1 MKTWICSA
9 ICLGILL
16 LSCAGQAQTQLER
29 ILHFDSQ
36 IQVHTNGSLTVTET
50 IQVNA
55 MGNQINH
62 GIYRDFPQLYQ
73 GPFGLRTKTGFAVQD
88 VRCDGRP
95 EDFHLADRQNGQRVY
110 IGSAATTV
118 TPGLHTYELTYTTDR
133 QLGLFKDHDELYWN
147 VTGNGWI
154 FPLEAVTANVTLPK
168 GALATNLTAY
178 TGPQGGHGRDF
189 VATKIANTASFH
201 TTRPLPP
208 ENGLTIVVEWPKGF
222 VMVPAGSMG
231 WLNLLRANLDFDYA
245 SGGLLLVA
253 VYFFGMWLRVGRDPR
268 RGVIIPLYEPPEEFS
283 PAAVR
288 YLYRMGYDNRVFAAT
303 ILDLAVKGVIRIRQ
317 DKEMLWK
324 KVFTLVPQRNYSA
337 QLSAEDEII
346 RRELVGDGTP
356 LTLRQEYYATLQS
369 AREKLKSRL
378 AESQDGVYFSTNSLW
393 SLLGAGLSVLFM
405 VLAVMNANEPEKA
418 AVIFTGFFLA
428 AAVIG
433 YSACVK
439 RFIAVILGLGGLVV
453 GWILLH
459 LGVAA
464 TWMMV
469 LAATFGLLNGAFL
482 FLLKAPTRAGRKIL
496 DQIEGF
502 KTYLSVAEKDRL
514 NLENPPERTPQHFEM
529 FLPYAL
535 ALDVEQ
541 QWSEQF
547 AGVLAAAG
555 ATPGQSGYSPAWY
568 SGDSWSQV
576 GAASFAGALGGSLAG
591 AISSAS
597 TAPGSSSG
605 GGGGGGG
612 SSGGGGG
619 GGGGGGW

>member
-231 WLNLLRANLDFDYA
+231 WLNLLRTNLDFDYA

-253 VYFFGMWLRVGRDPR
+253 VYFFG
-268 RGVIIPLYEPPEEFS
+268 
-283 PAAVR
+283 
-288 YLYRMGYDNRVFAAT
+288 
-303 ILDLAVKGVIRIRQ
+303 
-317 DKEMLWK
+317 
-324 KVFTLVPQRNYSA
+324 
-337 QLSAEDEII
+337 
-346 RRELVGDGTP
+346 
-356 LTLRQEYYATLQS
+356 
-369 AREKLKSRL
+369 
-378 AESQDGVYFSTNSLW
+378 
-393 SLLGAGLSVLFM
+393 
-405 VLAVMNANEPEKA
+405 
-418 AVIFTGFFLA
+418 
-428 AAVIG
+428 
-433 YSACVK
+433 
-439 RFIAVILGLGGLVV
+439 
-453 GWILLH
+453 
-459 LGVAA
+459 
-464 TWMMV
+464 
-469 LAATFGLLNGAFL
+469 L
-482 FLLKAPTRAGRKIL
+482 FLLRQADAKVIVSLWICGFDPQGFLELPECLLPAADLEQGVAQILMRAGVVRV
-496 DQIEGF
+496 EGDGGL
-502 KTYLSVAEKDRL
+502 K
-514 NLENPPERTPQHFEM
+514 
-529 FLPYAL
+529 FLHG
-535 ALDVEQ
+535 
-541 QWSEQF
+541 F
-547 AGVLAAAG
+547 
-555 ATPGQSGYSPAWY
+555 GQPKRRA
-568 SGDSWSQV
+568 
-576 GAASFAGALGGSLAG
+576 
-591 AISSAS
+591 
-597 TAPGSSSG
+597 
-605 GGGGGGG
+605 
-612 SSGGGGG
+612 
-619 GGGGGGW
+619 